1 MRYERKILVY
11 GDVDENSVINV
22 SVGGSNV
29 KSGLV
34 KSGKNVEVY
43 SFTDT
48 VKRHGNL
55 PVSLEIETGSLTFT
69 KVRSLYPAI
78 IRSNDEFVIG
88 NVLFDQPINS
98 PLYTFDESSNSVNP
112 IDYKLT
118 SSITFNHLF
127 FNGPSYWLVDVDTIT
142 DLTIDVGCIHEVRPC
157 GGVSI
162 EYIPPYIQPVFLYM
176 NELFE
181 YNDLINK
188 LHRGN

>member
-1 MRYERKILVY
+1 MKYERKISVY
-11 GDVDENSVINV
+11 GDVIDNAIIDV

-34 KSGKNVEVY
+34 ETGSDVEIY
-43 SFTDT
+43 SFTDS
-48 VKRHGNL
+48 VKRHGKL
-55 PVSLEIETGSLTFT
+55 SVDFRIETGSLTLT

-98 PLYTFDESSNSVNP
+98 PLYTFNELSNSVEP
-112 IDYKLT
+112 VDYKLT

-142 DLTIDVGCIHEVRPC
+142 DSTIDAGCIHEVRPC

-162 EYIPPYIQPVFLYM
+162 DYIPPYMQPVFLYT

-181 YNDLINK
+181 YNELIDK